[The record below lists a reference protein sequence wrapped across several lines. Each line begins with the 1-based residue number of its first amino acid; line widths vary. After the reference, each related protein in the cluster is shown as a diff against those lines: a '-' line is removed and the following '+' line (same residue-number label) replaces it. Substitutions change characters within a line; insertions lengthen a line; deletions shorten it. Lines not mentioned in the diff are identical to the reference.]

1 MALTRSEN
9 EKGVLTIFL
18 SGRVETSN
26 AAAVEGEVTEA
37 LSSDHSALIFDAESL
52 TYISSAGL
60 RILLKAAKS
69 EGAAGHP
76 KVLVRDASRDVYEI
90 FETTGFTEILDV
102 KKAYRKISVE
112 GCKVIGRGFFGT
124 VYRIDDDT
132 IVKVYSTPDAVP
144 MILNE
149 QKMAKTAFLGGIPT
163 AISYDIVKVGDNYG
177 SMFELLQAKTLN
189 DIIIE
194 KPQLLED
201 TISRYVDLM
210 KLVHS
215 TEIENPDLPSS
226 RDRHLDHLH
235 FIKPYLKE
243 DTWTSLEKLLKEL
256 PPDNHIVHGDIQM
269 KNVMECKGELML
281 IDMDTLGRGY
291 PLFDLQGIYVTYILF
306 SEDDPGNSMAFLGI
320 PQETCEKIWEGVFNL
335 YFQDKTEEE
344 KSVILEKIQIL
355 AVIRFL
361 FILTSSSLKDN
372 DLGQLRIKHG
382 VEKLD
387 KLVERVKKLSI

>member
-1 MALTRSEN
+1 MAFTRSEN
-9 EKGVLTIFL
+9 EKGLLTIFL

-37 LSSDHSALIFDAESL
+37 LSTDHTALIFDAENL

-76 KVLVRDASRDVYEI
+76 KVSVLEASRDVYEI
-90 FETTGFTEILDV
+90 FETTGFSEILDV

-243 DTWTSLEKLLKEL
+243 DTWTSLENLLKAL

-335 YFQDKTEEE
+335 YFQDKTEEG